1 MTDSKA
7 KPAVKGGRS
16 LAWASPKAK
25 RDAAL
30 KAALKAR

>member
-1 MTDSKA
+1 MATVKA
-7 KPAVKGGRS
+7 PVKVRS

>member
-1 MTDSKA
+1 MTTGKVQR
-7 KPAVKGGRS
+7 KVKS